1 MSHDHSFKLL
11 MVGDSGVGKS
21 SILLRFADDQF
32 DPSIG
37 STIGIDFKMKTLAV
51 NHQGKDLSLSL
62 KIWDTAG
69 QERFRTLTSSYYRG
83 AHGVILV
90 YSISDRESFNHV
102 GTWLR
107 EVDSFKTFDDVAKL
121 LVGNKRDLEEER
133 AVSREEAQAV
143 AQEHGMLWIECS
155 AKTKEGIRQA
165 FTELSCKIL
174 DTSSLVAP
182 TRQPSSGGGVQLGDQ
197 RESAAASRGGYCC

>member
-32 DPSIG
+32 DPSMG
-37 STIGIDFKMKTLAV
+37 ATIGIDFKQKTLAV
-51 NHQGKDLSLSL
+51 NHRGKALKLSL

-90 YSISDRESFNHV
+90 YSINDLESFKNIDA
-102 GTWLR
+102 WLR
-107 EVDSFKTFDDVAKL
+107 EVDQFKTFDEVAKL
-121 LVGNKRDLEEER
+121 MVGNKSDLEADRTVPKEDAR
-133 AVSREEAQAV
+133 GS

-155 AKTKEGIRQA
+155 AKTQEGIQQA
-165 FTELSCKIL
+165 FCELSCKIL
-174 DTSSLVAP
+174 DTQSLVDTGRSARP
-182 TRQPSSGGGVQLGDQ
+182 GVQLGDERQ
-197 RESAAASRGGYCC
+197 PDAGARGGYCC